1 MIEKV
6 KSTLYLI
13 IDGVLLVIIM
23 LLAVIIAD
31 IASNIGTPEI
41 LEIKHDGSAAWY
53 TEDSI
58 KLKDEDY
65 VPADAVYIKTLKNFI
80 RGMRMVESFYD
91 NNEKNVKTTLL
102 TSIQAVR
109 NENSRRT
116 I

>member
-41 LEIKHDGSAAWY
+41 LEIKHDVVHRRL
-53 TEDSI
+53 DQI
-58 KLKDEDY
+58 K
-65 VPADAVYIKTLKNFI
+65 
-80 RGMRMVESFYD
+80 
-91 NNEKNVKTTLL
+91 
-102 TSIQAVR
+102 
-109 NENSRRT
+109 RRRLVANRCRLY
-116 I
+116 